1 MLGEG
6 QLAEDKREIVG
17 DCCKINYF
25 VFVLTLYWLQPTQRG
40 LPGKEKKVR
49 KERHYY
55 FLACVGAPAAE
66 GPVFSYGSDGKAKHS
81 AYGRKKVPFLFSDC
95 SICNIDQQPQVPA
108 SRSSLP

>member
-40 LPGKEKKVR
+40 LPGKEKSQ
-49 KERHYY
+49 EREALIFFSVCGCSSSRGARV
-55 FLACVGAPAAE
+55 FLRLRWQ
-66 GPVFSYGSDGKAKHS
+66 S
-81 AYGRKKVPFLFSDC
+81 
-95 SICNIDQQPQVPA
+95 
-108 SRSSLP
+108 